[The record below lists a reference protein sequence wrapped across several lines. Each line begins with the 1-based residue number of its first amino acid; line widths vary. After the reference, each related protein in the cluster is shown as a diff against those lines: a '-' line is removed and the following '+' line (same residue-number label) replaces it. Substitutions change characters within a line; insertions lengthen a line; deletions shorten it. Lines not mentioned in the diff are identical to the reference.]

1 MKSLLEFLPLAL
13 FASAFFLLDGD
24 TVSVGQWSH
33 TFDGIYSATAV
44 LMIST
49 AAAWAIVSILQ
60 KKNDRRL
67 MWMTVLIVPLGG
79 ATLILRDPLFIQWKP
94 TVFNWGLAIIVMS
107 FQIFGKQTLVERMLG
122 SQMTLPHTLWT
133 RINMLWCANFTIVG
147 AANLY
152 VAVNYSEAFWV
163 AYKIYSSFGFTLV
176 VILLTILVA
185 LPHLKTDT
193 PDGDPQQGERSR

>member
-49 AAAWAIVSILQ
+49 AAVWAIVSTLQ

-67 MWMTVLIVPLGG
+67 MWMTVLIVP
-79 ATLILRDPLFIQWKP
+79 
-94 TVFNWGLAIIVMS
+94 
-107 FQIFGKQTLVERMLG
+107 
-122 SQMTLPHTLWT
+122 
-133 RINMLWCANFTIVG
+133 
-147 AANLY
+147 
-152 VAVNYSEAFWV
+152 
-163 AYKIYSSFGFTLV
+163 
-176 VILLTILVA
+176 
-185 LPHLKTDT
+185 
-193 PDGDPQQGERSR
+193 